1 MLWSARK
8 KLAVAFLIGL
18 GIFSFGAWHALSRA
32 VLVEEASS
40 FLVPIL
46 WFVPLFLFLLT
57 GAILWQEKEFS
68 VLAAFFLVTPSLI
81 EALSPWHALL
91 VLISGLLVFSGLRRI
106 QHELAERLHLSVR
119 RSLLAGMTLLVFG
132 VSIVLSSQYFVH
144 AETLS
149 WERLVPSFDLAEGT
163 GPFLLR
169 MMKPFYPG
177 IDTLQDK
184 TVTVD
189 SFLREVQ
196 VRNETPAMNAPLE
209 VQNMFWEQELARTKK
224 ELGRLLGREV
234 IGTENM
240 QAILAEVLRKKT
252 VALFSQESGKLPIP
266 ILPFFL
272 SFLLFLTLYP
282 LLAFFVPIVGLLA
295 HLLLRIFVWAG
306 WVRKNL
312 VTVEQERI
320 EA

>member
-8 KLAVAFLIGL
+8 KLAVAFLVGL

-32 VLVEEASS
+32 VLLEEASS
-40 FLVPIL
+40 FLVPTI
-46 WFVPLFLFLLT
+46 WFSFLFLSLLT
-57 GAILWQEKEFS
+57 GVILWQENEFS
-68 VLAAFFLVTPSLI
+68 VLAAFFVVIPSLF
-81 EALSPWHALL
+81 EAISPWHALL
-91 VLISGLLVFSGLRRI
+91 VTVSGLIIFSGLRRI
-106 QHELAERLHLSVR
+106 QHELRERLHLSVR

-132 VSIVLSSQYFVH
+132 VSLTLSSQYFVH

-169 MMKPFYPG
+169 AIKPFYPEV
-177 IDTLQDK
+177 DTLQDK

-196 VRNETPAMNAPLE
+196 VRNDTPVMNAPLE
-209 VQNMFWEQELARTKK
+209 VQSMFWEQELARTKK

-240 QAILAEVLRKKT
+240 QAILGEVLRKKT
-252 VALFSQESGKLPIP
+252 VTLFSHESKKLPIP

-282 LLAFFVPIVGLLA
+282 LLAFCVPFVGLLVA
-295 HLLLRIFVWAG
+295 LLFRIFLRLG
-306 WVRKNL
+306 WIRRSL
-312 VTVEQERI
+312 VSVEQEQI